1 MPMLFEL
8 LCLYLLCGKA
18 TVNESKVVVS
28 SSEVQRS
35 GKSNQHAIMPY
46 SLYLRRLHERQ
57 RLETEHDRTRSTTQT
72 SEDPQQSVLIYLPS
86 FNNSNGDQISE
97 RIDGLQSSS
106 TVHQEKVDSSRESH
120 ERTIGHALDNASQEK
135 PTYSTS
141 NSRQP
146 LPFHKSIFRPRTNQI
161 VTNTE
166 QRFQPPSNGN
176 NQALRQ
182 EKTVDVV
189 PERPLIPAMYAKK
202 PNLAYGAPFESLQ
215 PPTAVRTD
223 ASRNEQIYPPNPV
236 YSNIIPAPYNT
247 LSSNTSPNNI
257 VDSIFTQS
265 QLRHAPPHPTAA
277 DLIPQSLSPQSI
289 NPLQSLTQSSNHLG
303 SGTSEMLNPLQLLG
317 GGGSPLD
324 QITKLARNLLS
335 LPAGNPQLFSA
346 MSKALSSGTAAE
358 GAKLSSSAVIQPA
371 SALSVSEATE
381 KIAPAIAAETLITSA
396 KNEDNANSSLKLLN
410 TLPEEQRKLL
420 AAAIQNGELDAA
432 TLAPTLTSLL
442 ENKEKGVFRS
452 ENKLMEWIQ
461 QNRPRASDREA
472 LDGVNVIAADKLPY
486 YGRYCGSF
494 GYQNSTKPFNIVGS
508 LWAVDERRFIVSK
521 FHYKP
526 GSSNDNVTFWA
537 GPANITGNQADMIPS
552 DNGFYLRPNPINL
565 SVLMPSQVKT
575 VQAKITQHAAKME
588 KEAINGTAAEIEE
601 MEDDDNEDV
610 AENEVRRTK
619 KDALMNPT
627 PSIPLHFA
635 TSTNEGNRSVHLTLT
650 TKTNQSLS
658 TPVQE
663 VSRTIDSIP
672 IASGTEISRGR
683 EVVYEH
689 QHANTNNELVPLDWY
704 ASSEPLLLTLPEG
717 RSVQQLHWVSVF
729 DHTRKESAAVVWIPN
744 GVAFRVPTSVQFR
757 PLTPNGSYKVS
768 SGAFK
773 VLDTKTIQIENFT
786 LETADMPVWFLV
798 GKEIVPHSDGQIVPV
813 FDREKREFDCNSLRN
828 FYNET
833 VTLRLPGTMDIKDV
847 FWFSVFSI
855 PKSVSLSQIYL
866 PYNDIHLP
874 PDLIG
879 ISTPRCIWNPNH
891 HQT

>member
-1 MPMLFEL
+1 MFVNSLAL
-8 LCLYLLCGKA
+8 VYLYLLVFGKA
-18 TVNESKVVVS
+18 AVNDSDIVVT
-28 SSEVQRS
+28 SSEIKRS

-46 SLYLRRLHERQ
+46 SLYLKRLHERQ
-57 RLETEHDRTRSTTQT
+57 RLKTDHDRTRTTTQIP
-72 SEDPQQSVLIYLPS
+72 EDSQQSVLIYLPS
-86 FNNSNGDQISE
+86 FNNSNKDQISE

-106 TVHQEKVDSSRESH
+106 TVHQERVDSSRESH
-120 ERTIGHALDNASQEK
+120 ERTIDHALDNSSQEK

-161 VTNTE
+161 FTNTE
-166 QRFQPPSNGN
+166 QRFQVPTNGN

-182 EKTVDVV
+182 EKTVNTV
-189 PERPLIPAMYAKK
+189 PERPLIPTIYAEK

-215 PPTAVRTD
+215 PPTGVRKD
-223 ASRNEQIYPPNPV
+223 ASRNEPIYPPNPV

-265 QLRHAPPHPTAA
+265 QLRHAPPHPSTAG
-277 DLIPQSLSPQSI
+277 LWVI
-289 NPLQSLTQSSNHLG
+289 
-303 SGTSEMLNPLQLLG
+303 
-317 GGGSPLD
+317 
-324 QITKLARNLLS
+324 RNF
-335 LPAGNPQLFSA
+335 FSA
-346 MSKALSSGTAAE
+346 MSKALSTGTAAE

-381 KIAPAIAAETLITSA
+381 KIAPAIAAETLIKSA

-420 AAAIQNGELDAA
+420 TAAIQNGELDAA

-521 FHYKP
+521 FHFKP

-537 GPANITGNQADMIPS
+537 GPANITGNQADMMPS

-565 SVLMPSQVKT
+565 NVLMPSQVKT
-575 VQAKITQHAAKME
+575 VQAKITQRIAKME

-610 AENEVRRTK
+610 ADNEVRRTK
-619 KDALMNPT
+619 KDALVNPT
-627 PSIPLHFA
+627 SSLPLHFA

-658 TPVQE
+658 TPLKE
-663 VSRTIDSIP
+663 VPSTIGSIP
-672 IASGTEISRGR
+672 IASGTEISHNR

-689 QHANTNNELVPLDWY
+689 QHENPNNEFVPLDWY

-786 LETADMPVWFLV
+786 LETTDMPVWFLV